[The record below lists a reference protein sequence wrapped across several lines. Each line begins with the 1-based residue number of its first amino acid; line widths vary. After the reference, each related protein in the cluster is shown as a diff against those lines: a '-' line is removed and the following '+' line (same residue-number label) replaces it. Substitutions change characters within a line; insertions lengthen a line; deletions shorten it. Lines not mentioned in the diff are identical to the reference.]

1 MTNTAAARRAIRR
14 SSRRS
19 RTIVSRAR
27 TIVNR
32 ARTIVSRAAATARA
46 TARANARA
54 NARAA
59 ATTTL
64 VRRGNS
70 ESSESSKSSKSSDAS
85 SQDPSYKCV
94 SPSDDDDDDDDDDDN
109 DYDQSSKLKY
119 DFPPHKN
126 EYEYLINMVSAI
138 FTLIHDNIYYITEPT
153 IQKNTYIFRIKLRAQ
168 PESAPHVS
176 SVVIHIMDE
185 EVNSSGTKSGNPVLT
200 GVFNIASVSTD
211 VNHSRKHLAILL
223 LIYAISYLQF
233 ILFKYEPIE
242 YAILDDCSNQSTDM
256 TNNIYHQLGFVPR
269 DHTSVDLPGS
279 QESEP
284 SRIVLE
290 CGPEKI
296 ARLVDFPQKALAKL
310 NNIIKKYEIADSALM
325 PAIRLLGR
333 ELMRAEYIRRHNP
346 RRRNPRQDDPRQDDP
361 REDDPR
367 EDDRTRERDGGKK
380 FTKKSYKRKSYKR
393 KSYKRK

>member
-1 MTNTAAARRAIRR
+1 MTNTTFARRASRR

-19 RTIVSRAR
+19 RAIVSRAR

-32 ARTIVSRAAATARA
+32 ARTIVNRARARAAATARA
-46 TARANARA
+46 AT
-54 NARAA
+54 
-59 ATTTL
+59 TTTL
-64 VRRGNS
+64 VGRGNS
-70 ESSESSKSSKSSDAS
+70 EGSYAS
-85 SQDPSYKCV
+85 SQDSTFKYD
-94 SPSDDDDDDDDDDDN
+94 STSDDD

-119 DFPPHKN
+119 PFPLSKN

-185 EVNSSGTKSGNPVLT
+185 EVNSSGTKSGKPVLT

-290 CGPEKI
+290 SGPEKI
-296 ARLVDFPQKALAKL
+296 AHLVEFPQKALAKL
-310 NNIIKKYEIADSALM
+310 NNIIKKYDIAESALM

-393 KSYKRK
+393 K

>member
-1 MTNTAAARRAIRR
+1 MTNTTFAARRAIRR

-19 RTIVSRAR
+19 SRRAR
-27 TIVNR
+27 TIVSR

-46 TARANARA
+46 NAR
-54 NARAA
+54 ARAA
-59 ATTTL
+59 ATARATTL

-70 ESSESSKSSKSSDAS
+70 ESSEGSYAS
-85 SQDPSYKCV
+85 SQDSTYKCD
-94 SPSDDDDDDDDDDDN
+94 STSGDDDDDN

-269 DHTSVDLPGS
+269 DHTSVDVPGS

-290 CGPEKI
+290 SGPEKI
-296 ARLVDFPQKALAKL
+296 ARLVEFPQKALAKL
-310 NNIIKKYEIADSALM
+310 NNIIKKYDIAESALM

-346 RRRNPRQDDPRQDDP
+346 RRRNPRRDDP
-361 REDDPR
+361 REGDRRRDDRTR
-367 EDDRTRERDGGKK
+367 ERDDRTRERDGGKK
-380 FTKKSYKRKSYKR
+380 FTKKSYKRKSYK
-393 KSYKRK
+393 KKINIF

>member
-1 MTNTAAARRAIRR
+1 MTNTTFAARRAIRR

-27 TIVNR
+27 TIVSR
-32 ARTIVSRAAATARA
+32 ARTIVNRARARAAATARA
-46 TARANARA
+46 AT
-54 NARAA
+54 
-59 ATTTL
+59 TTTL
-64 VRRGNS
+64 VGRGNS
-70 ESSESSKSSKSSDAS
+70 EGSYAS
-85 SQDPSYKCV
+85 SQDSTYKCD
-94 SPSDDDDDDDDDDDN
+94 STSGDDDDDDN

-119 DFPPHKN
+119 DFPPRKN

-185 EVNSSGTKSGNPVLT
+185 EVNSSGTKSGKPVLT

-211 VNHSRKHLAILL
+211 VSHSRKHLAILL

-269 DHTSVDLPGS
+269 DHTSVDVPGS

-290 CGPEKI
+290 SGPEKI
-296 ARLVDFPQKALAKL
+296 AHLVEFPQKALAKL
-310 NNIIKKYEIADSALM
+310 NNIIKKYDIAESALM

-361 REDDPR
+361 RQDDPR
-367 EDDRTRERDGGKK
+367 EDDRRRDDRTRERDGGKK

-393 KSYKRK
+393 N